1 MVNRNHFI
9 YLLFL
14 ISFRRYNY
22 FLSEKSNMNDIYIF
36 SIFLLIYHFNVISA
50 ASKRD
55 ADDLKCIKANKWQ
68 DLISSTKT
76 ISDPS
81 TCTKISKRCCYVNMT
96 YSYINFDVS
105 SQYCFSLSGSID
117 EFKEYLEN
125 LYQDD
130 LYYFANFTYRNK
142 YDMHFL
148 GRQFEGNYLANYKCW
163 KPPTQ
168 KMYSSYLY
176 NNCGQFDHGQ
186 CLFEK
191 DKLYFGNFT
200 EAFYRNYSTDYC
212 NKESGDGKCIMYNGT
227 RSNNAMIRPLLKDL
241 IDYLHIDDTN
251 YDSDLGDG
259 GIIEIDPDAEENIK
273 ELWNKTT
280 NCTDIPKVNFEV
292 ICPSSYVYGNYLKMN
307 LYSVSILIFIVLFI
321 I

>member
-1 MVNRNHFI
+1 MKVIN
-9 YLLFL
+9 
-14 ISFRRYNY
+14 
-22 FLSEKSNMNDIYIF
+22 IF
-36 SIFLLIYHFNVISA
+36 SSFILIYHLSFIYA

-76 ISDPS
+76 ISNPS

-117 EFKEYLEN
+117 EFKEYLQN

-130 LYYFANFTYRNK
+130 LYYFANFTYRNR

-148 GRQFEGNYLANYKCW
+148 GRQWEGDYLKGYKCW

-168 KMYSSYLY
+168 KMYSTYLY
-176 NNCGQFDHGQ
+176 NNCGQFDNGQ

-191 DKLYFGNFT
+191 DKLYFNNFT

-212 NKESGDGKCIMYNGT
+212 NKESSDGKCIMYNGT

-241 IDYLHIDDTN
+241 IDYLHIDEPNYNDT
-251 YDSDLGDG
+251 DLGDG
-259 GIIEIDPDAEENIK
+259 GLIEIDPDAEENIR
-273 ELWNKTT
+273 ELWNETT
-280 NCTDIPKVNFEV
+280 TCGEIPKVNFEV
-292 ICPSSYVYGNYLKMN
+292 ICPSTYEYGNYIKMN
-307 LYSVSILIFIVLFI
+307 LYSVNILLFLYVLLL
-321 I
+321 